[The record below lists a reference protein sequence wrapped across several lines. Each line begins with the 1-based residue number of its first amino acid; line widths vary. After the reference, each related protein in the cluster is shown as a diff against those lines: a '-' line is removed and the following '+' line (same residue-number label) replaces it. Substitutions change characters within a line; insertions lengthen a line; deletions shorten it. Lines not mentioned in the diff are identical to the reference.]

1 LIQRGPVCRAVLFD
15 LEREAMNFDPNN
27 FDFGSRT
34 PKQVAKAADDV
45 AEAMKQFTG
54 KTDVEPDHIVGMLAL
69 VAVAYQTYSGPGA
82 DSLHAIIHNC
92 GVCWNMM
99 LEHQGFI
106 KPEDIDADDDDDDD
120 DDFLNRFNFS
130 QN

>member
-1 LIQRGPVCRAVLFD
+1 
-15 LEREAMNFDPNN
+15 MNFDENK

-34 PKQVAKAADDV
+34 PKQVAKAAADV

-54 KTDVEPDHIVGMLAL
+54 KAEVEPDHIVGMLAL
-69 VAVAYQTYSGPGA
+69 VAVAYQMYSGPGA

-92 GVCWNMM
+92 GICWNIM
-99 LEHQGFI
+99 LEHQGYL
-106 KPEDIDADDDDDDD
+106 KPGESSPDEFDDDDD